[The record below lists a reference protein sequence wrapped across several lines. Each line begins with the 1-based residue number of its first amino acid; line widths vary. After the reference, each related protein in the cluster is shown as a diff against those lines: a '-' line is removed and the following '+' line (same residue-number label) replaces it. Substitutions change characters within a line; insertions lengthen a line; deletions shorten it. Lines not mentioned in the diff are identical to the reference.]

1 MNEKLTIN
9 DVGLAL
15 KTLSFS
21 PYVSSLDSFGIHLD
35 GQNYE
40 VYAGALPMVYIEGA
54 RPMDWFALGESYRYM
69 SMAMNTMNAQRN
81 GVTMYLKPGWEEF
94 FFRIGFYADTFE
106 SFREGFERQL
116 ARFDSIADEFG
127 RALDLAAQHLAEQE
141 THKVCTTEPEPCKRT
156 IIS

>member
-9 DVGLAL
+9 DIGLAL
-15 KTLSFS
+15 KVLGFS

-40 VYAGALPMVYIEGA
+40 VYAGALPMVYIEGS

-69 SMAMNTMNAQRN
+69 SVAMNTMNAQRN
-81 GVTMYLKPGWEEF
+81 GVTIYLKPSCDEL
-94 FFRIGFYADTFE
+94 FFRVGFYADSFE

-116 ARFDSIADEFG
+116 ARFDSIADELG
-127 RALDLAAQHLAEQE
+127 RALDLATQRLTEQE
-141 THKVCTTEPEPCKRT
+141 TQEVSTTESEPCKRS
-156 IIS
+156 IFS